1 MLSKN
6 LILTEVGLIHKG
18 YNIFQSKSRFLIYDV
33 TSLGGRSQGFL
44 TSENVMNEFGFFV
57 KYIKHIVTH
66 SLMTTPNLKET
77 IVCQLLLKFEDV

>member
-18 YNIFQSKSRFLIYDV
+18 YNIFQSKSGFLIYNV

-44 TSENVMNEFGFFV
+44 TSENVMNEFWFV
-57 KYIKHIVTH
+57 LKYIKHIVTH
-66 SLMTTPNLKET
+66 SLMTTPKMKDT
-77 IVCQLLLKFEDV
+77 I